1 MSDLCCCLAFLKNIA
16 SVFITDMVS
25 SIMDIII
32 VIILIVMFRFGHL
45 YCCNVY
51 NNVVIL
57 L

>member
-32 VIILIVMFRFGHL
+32 ILIVMFRFGHL